1 MYSTFG
7 IDRAD
12 FCHRLTAGVVQML
25 GMHGTVAANFAVDQ
39 ADLLLAFG
47 VRFDD
52 RVTGKLETFAANAKI
67 VHIDIDP
74 AELDK
79 NKESFV
85 AVTGESPSRPWCS
98 KHVTPSP
105 RSDTVSQC
113 MSAGLGRSLPA
124 PHASETLRT
133 GNDRLLAAGDVG
145 DTKPALRTLNRM
157 LAEDAVPAEQ
167 YADWRQAVTDKAA
180 EFPMW
185 FPQRSDVIIPQWA
198 VKVRPCPAS
207 AVLCVNNDSLTL
219 KGVGDRAKRLRDDRS
234 RTQSSFNFKAGIS
247 PEQMVTH
254 CCSPDL
260 CCVPHACMPQMS
272 GQAQMNV
279 AHRCCMRRQRVKRW

>member
-1 MYSTFG
+1 
-7 IDRAD
+7 
-12 FCHRLTAGVVQML
+12 
-25 GMHGTVAANFAVDQ
+25 MHGTVAANFAVDQ

-85 AVTGESPSRPWCS
+85 AVTGESPSRRQCS

-105 RSDTVSQC
+105 RFDTGTQC
-113 MSAGLGRSLPA
+113 MSAGLEPGKAQA
-124 PHASETLRT
+124 PTLAART
-133 GNDRLLAAGDVG
+133 VCSCEPQNGNDRLFAAGGVG
-145 DTKPALRTLNRM
+145 DVKPALRTLNRM

-167 YADWRQAVTDKAA
+167 YADWRQAVTDKAT

-185 FPQRSDVIIPQWA
+185 FPQRTDVIIPQWA

-207 AVLCVNNDSLTL
+207 TFLCLKQSLTL
-219 KGVGDRAKRLRDDRS
+219 KSMGE
-234 RTQSSFNFKAGIS
+234 QSGEVEMIAAEHSLAL
-247 PEQMVTH
+247 ELT
-254 CCSPDL
+254 
-260 CCVPHACMPQMS
+260 
-272 GQAQMNV
+272 
-279 AHRCCMRRQRVKRW
+279 